1 MNSISGS
8 KSPALLQLLQWIF
21 NPLSYL
27 RTNYQ
32 KYGDCFEARFPG
44 FPAFVMVSSPQMI
57 EQIFTA
63 PTSQFDVGNSNFLLL
78 PTLGENSLLL
88 LDGDRHQRRRQ
99 LLMPPFH
106 GERMRAYGQ
115 LICQITE
122 HVIDQWQM
130 GQQFTLRDSMQ
141 EISLQ
146 LIIEAVFGVTKGDQ
160 IEQLKQ
166 LLQEL
171 LEAMTSPLGT
181 VTLFFSSLQLDLG
194 DWSPSGK
201 LLRRRAQIDQLI
213 FTEIAER
220 RQSPDPNRT
229 DILNL
234 MMLAV
239 DEAGQPMT
247 DQELR
252 DELMTLLLAGH
263 ETTATAIT
271 WALYWIHCLP
281 NVKDKLLQEL
291 ATLPDDP
298 DPSSIAK
305 LPYLSAV
312 CSETLRIYPI
322 ALITQ
327 IRTVK
332 APFQCGD
339 HLFQPG
345 SLLAGCIYLLHQRPD
360 LYPEPERFRPERF
373 LERQFSAYEYIP
385 FGGGNRRCI
394 GAAFALF
401 EMKLVL
407 ATILSRCQLN
417 LAESQPV
424 LPKRRGL
431 TMTPAGG
438 VKMVLR
444 DRRLLPHL
452 ALTLS

>member
-1 MNSISGS
+1 MKSIAGS
-8 KSPALLQLLQWIF
+8 KSPALVQLLEWIF
-21 NPLSYL
+21 NPLGYL
-27 RTNYQ
+27 QTNHQ
-32 KYGDCFEARFPG
+32 KFGDCFQMHFTG
-44 FPAFVMVSSPQMI
+44 FPPFVMVSHPEMI

-63 PTSQFDVGNSNFLLL
+63 PASQFDVGNSNFLLL

-88 LDGDRHQRRRQ
+88 LDGDRHQRQRQ

-122 HVIDQWQM
+122 QVIDQWQLD
-130 GQQFTLRDSMQ
+130 QPFTLRDSMQ

-146 LIIEAVFGVTKGDQ
+146 LIIEAVFGVREGDRVV
-160 IEQLKQ
+160 QLKR

-171 LEAMTSPLGT
+171 IEAMTSVSGT
-181 VTLFFSSLQLDLG
+181 VAMFFSSLQLDLG

-213 FTEIAER
+213 FAEIAER
-220 RQSPDPNRT
+220 RQTPNPDRT

-252 DELMTLLLAGH
+252 DELMTLLIAGH
-263 ETTATAIT
+263 ETTATALT
-271 WALYWIHCLP
+271 WSIYWIHRLP
-281 NVKDKLLQEL
+281 AVKDKLLQEL
-291 ATLPDDP
+291 ASLPDHP

-305 LPYLSAV
+305 LSYLSAV

-322 ALITQ
+322 ALMTQ
-327 IRTVK
+327 LRTVK
-332 APFQCGD
+332 APFQCGN
-339 HLFQPG
+339 HLFPPG
-345 SLLAGCIYLLHQRPD
+345 TILAGCIHLLHQRPD
-360 LYPEPERFRPERF
+360 LYPDPEQFRPERF

-401 EMKLVL
+401 EMKLAL
-407 ATILSRCQLN
+407 ATILSHCQLT
-417 LAESQPV
+417 LAETKPV

-431 TMTPAGG
+431 TMTAAGG
-438 VKMVLR
+438 VKMALS
-444 DRRLLPHL
+444 DRRSLPHL
-452 ALTLS
+452 APS